1 MDWYVTVS
9 DRLQQ
14 GKWDARNGR
23 HIEALVLPTQLPS
36 KSEDSDGDP
45 GISNDCNIKEN
56 IESKNTFFSIEQN
69 KDLSSK
75 DIEVDL
81 ELNVM
86 A

>member
-1 MDWYVTVS
+1 M
-9 DRLQQ
+9 
-14 GKWDARNGR
+14 ARNGR
-23 HIEALVLPTQLPS
+23 PIEPLVPPTQLPS
-36 KSEDSDGDP
+36 KSEDSDGEP
-45 GISNDCNIKEN
+45 GRSNDCNIKEN